1 MTKNHEPIF
10 RKRLVL
16 DGKVSGYGDRYE
28 SLEQLL
34 KEAKQL
40 GLLNERKYE
49 EVDDRFNKKK
59 QQIHMLLVVVV
70 IICLFLFTNIALLA
84 SRGSL

>member
-59 QQIHMLLVVVV
+59 
-70 IICLFLFTNIALLA
+70 TANTYAA
-84 SRGSL
+84 SCRSDYLSFFIY

>member
-1 MTKNHEPIF
+1 VTKNHEPIF

-59 QQIHMLLVVVV
+59 QQIQY
-70 IICLFLFTNIALLA
+70 AA
-84 SRGSL
+84 SCRSDYLSFFIY